1 MELRQL
7 RYFIA
12 VADALHFTK
21 AAEQLGMAQPPLS
34 QQIRKLEREVGAPLF
49 HRLSRGIELTEA
61 GRRLRED
68 AQQVLDAAE
77 QALSH
82 AQSAARGISGRIRL
96 GFATSAV
103 FHAQIAMTLRDYRS
117 RYPQVE
123 LAPHESDSPSLVEA
137 VHEGRLD
144 AAFLR
149 LPVDTGELQLE
160 KMVDEPMRVVLPVGH
175 RLAGCAEIDLAELA
189 GEPLI
194 LSPRWTGPALYDAI
208 LDTFRQ
214 AGIEPLLGQE
224 SPQVPTC
231 ANMVA
236 GGFGI
241 SLVPE
246 SICQVR
252 SEGVSYHAIKGISPQ
267 LGIALATRRNPL
279 APTLRNLILRVRA
292 ERQRHE
298 AAGLVID

>member
-12 VADALHFTK
+12 VADALHFTR

-34 QQIRKLEREVGAPLF
+34 QQIRKLEREIGAPLF

-82 AQSAARGISGRIRL
+82 AQSAARGVSGRIRL
-96 GFATSAV
+96 GFGTSAV
-103 FHAQIAMTLRDYRS
+103 FHARIAIALRDYRS
-117 RYPQVE
+117 LYPQVE
-123 LAPHESDSPSLVEA
+123 LAPHEADSPSLVDA
-137 VHEGRLD
+137 VREGRLD

-149 LPVDTGELQLE
+149 LPVDTGDLQLE
-160 KMVDEPMRVVLPVGH
+160 KMVDEPMRLVLPVGH
-175 RLAGCAEIDLAELA
+175 RLSARPSIHLSEMA
-189 GEPLI
+189 GEALI

-208 LDTFRQ
+208 LDAFRQ
-214 AGIEPLLGQE
+214 AGVEPLLGQE

-252 SEGVSYHAIKGISPQ
+252 SEGVSYHAIEGPSPI
-267 LGIALATRRNPL
+267 LSIALATQRNPL
-279 APTLRNLILRVRA
+279 APTLRNLIQRVRVG
-292 ERQRHE
+292 RHDDG
-298 AAGLVID
+298 A